1 MAVAILAS
9 AALRRVHDE
18 PRHPGNESEPESPE
32 AKFARHE
39 TLPEIESWDSSVVST
54 WLSSRGLPQD
64 VVRAAREADVD
75 GATLR
80 ELTHD
85 GWAEL
90 GLASKVAQ
98 AKIRAAVRHHEV
110 WRGGNYPKFGQSFG

>member
-1 MAVAILAS
+1 MAGAILAS
-9 AALRRVHDE
+9 AALRHVHDE
-18 PRHPGNESEPESPE
+18 PRHSGNESEIESPE
-32 AKFARHE
+32 AKAPQQE
-39 TLPEIESWDSSVVST
+39 TPPGPPEIESWDSGGVAM
-54 WLSSRGLPQD
+54 WLESRGLPQD

-75 GATLR
+75 GATLL

-98 AKIRAAVRHHEV
+98 AKIRAATA
-110 WRGGNYPKFGQSFG
+110 WWP